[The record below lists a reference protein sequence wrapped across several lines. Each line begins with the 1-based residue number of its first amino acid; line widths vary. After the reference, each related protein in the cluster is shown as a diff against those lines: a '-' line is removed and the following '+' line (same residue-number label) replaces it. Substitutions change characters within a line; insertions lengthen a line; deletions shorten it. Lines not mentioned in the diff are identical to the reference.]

1 MPSNHRTNL
10 QHQTGQF
17 PISPSRGMKYLLFLY
32 NYDSNYIVAKPM
44 PSQTQHQIL
53 KAYRKLV
60 MKLQHR
66 GLKPKLQRLD
76 NEASQ
81 AFQDEMVKPEIDY
94 QLTPADLHQSN
105 AVEKAVETFKNHFI
119 SGLCNTDPQFP
130 LNL

>member
-1 MPSNHRTNL
+1 
-10 QHQTGQF
+10 
-17 PISPSRGMKYLLFLY
+17 
-32 NYDSNYIVAKPM
+32 M